1 MLKYIVLLRKS
12 MPKETVNDSLRH
24 KTKRKRESLPP
35 ESTVVGDKRENTE
48 AEEKK
53 SRIATAGIDG
63 CRG

>member
-35 ESTVVGDKRENTE
+35 ESKVVGSKRED
-48 AEEKK
+48 AAVEKK
-53 SRIATAGIDG
+53 KRRIATAGIEG